1 MEALS
6 DDEKYNI
13 LLQSRAATLVQALGN
28 KGKGPAGAP
37 MTMPQT
43 FQPIYKL
50 IEEMAEKSVRIT
62 PKSFAA
68 LVDAASL
75 SRDLSV
81 IQECMLLARRNG
93 ASRVFARGV
102 GTLSPPPPLRASA
115 TAGGAGGSAA
125 EIDALPPVP
134 HDERTSE
141 LGAGVVALTVL
152 GGALMVEAL
161 GPLVHV
167 DTWPATVV
175 LVGGAVAAGLDFSQR
190 QGEEVKLVLAG
201 LNRMFMKDP
210 EREARVQ
217 AATFLS
223 AYLLGL
229 PCFCFSPNVI
239 EAVKMTTD
247 VEEFAEVLSSPVG
260 INRVLVYLLA
270 PVVVEEANHLQLI
283 VSDPRQARA
292 LVQVCRERR
301 RGREG
306 GREGVGKMA
315 EEGEADEKE
324 EERLLRW
331 AYQEA
336 RRLMAMN
343 SGLLEK
349 LRQRMESGGAT
360 VGDCVALLES
370 GGGGGGGGG
379 GRRN

>member
-13 LLQSRAATLVQALGN
+13 LLQSRSATLVQALGN
-28 KGKGPAGAP
+28 KGKGPGGAP
-37 MTMPQT
+37 LTMPQT
-43 FQPIYKL
+43 FHPVYKL
-50 IEEMAEKSVRIT
+50 IEEMTEKDVQLT

-81 IQECMLLARRNG
+81 IQECLLLGRRNG

-102 GTLSPPPPLRASA
+102 GTLSPPPPLRATA
-115 TAGGAGGSAA
+115 TAGAA
-125 EIDALPPVP
+125 AAAAAAIEALPPVP
-134 HDERTSE
+134 RDERTSE
-141 LGAGVVALTVL
+141 LGAGVAALTVL

-175 LVGGAVAAGLDFSQR
+175 LVGAAVAAGLDFTQR
-190 QGEEVKLVLAG
+190 QGWYVKLVLAG
-201 LNRMFMKDP
+201 LNRIFMRDP

-229 PCFCFSPNVI
+229 PCFCFSPNVM

-247 VEEFAEVLSSPVG
+247 VKEFAESLSSSVG
-260 INRVLVYLLA
+260 VNRLLVYLLA
-270 PVVVEEANHLQLI
+270 PVVVEEANHMQLI

-292 LVQVCRERR
+292 LAQVFRERR

-306 GREGVGKMA
+306 RVGA
-315 EEGEADEKE
+315 GE
-324 EERLLRW
+324 EEEEEEEVLLRW
-331 AYQEA
+331 AYEEA
-336 RRLMAMN
+336 RRLVATN

-370 GGGGGGGGG
+370 GGGGGEGGGG
-379 GRRN
+379 GGGERRGGK

>member
-37 MTMPQT
+37 LTMPQT
-43 FQPIYKL
+43 FQPLYKL
-50 IEEMAEKSVRIT
+50 IEEMTGKNVEMT

-81 IQECMLLARRNG
+81 IQECLLLARRNG

-102 GTLSPPPPLRASA
+102 GTLSPPPPLRT
-115 TAGGAGGSAA
+115 TAGAAAA
-125 EIDALPPVP
+125 EIEALPPVP
-134 HDERTSE
+134 RDERTSE
-141 LGAGVVALTVL
+141 LGAGVAALTVL
-152 GGALMVEAL
+152 GCALMVEAL
-161 GPLVHV
+161 GPLLHV

-175 LVGGAVAAGLDFSQR
+175 LVGAAVAAGVDFTQR

-201 LNRMFMKDP
+201 LNRMFMRDP

-229 PCFCFSPNVI
+229 PCFCFSPNVM

-247 VEEFAEVLSSPVG
+247 VDEFAETLLSPVG
-260 INRVLVYLLA
+260 VNRLLVYLLA
-270 PVVVEEANHLQLI
+270 PVVVEEASHMQLI

-292 LVQVCRERR
+292 LVQVFRERR

-306 GREGVGKMA
+306 GREGGVQQ
-315 EEGEADEKE
+315 EGEE
-324 EERLLRW
+324 EEEEEEVLLRW
-331 AYQEA
+331 AYEEA
-336 RRLMAMN
+336 RRLVATN

-379 GRRN
+379 RGK

>member
-28 KGKGPAGAP
+28 KGKGPAGAA

-50 IEEMAEKSVRIT
+50 IEEMTEKNVRIS

-102 GTLSPPPPLRASA
+102 GTLSPPPPLRAS
-115 TAGGAGGSAA
+115 TVAGGGAA
-125 EIDALPPVP
+125 ASEIDALPPVP

-141 LGAGVVALTVL
+141 LGAGVAALTVL

-175 LVGGAVAAGLDFSQR
+175 LVGAAVAAGLDLTQR

-201 LNRMFMKDP
+201 LSRMFMRDP

-229 PCFCFSPNVI
+229 PCFCFSPNVL

-247 VEEFAEVLSSPVG
+247 VEEFAEMLSSPVG
-260 INRVLVYLLA
+260 MNRVLVYMLA

-283 VSDPRQARA
+283 ASDPRQARA

-306 GREGVGKMA
+306 GW
-315 EEGEADEKE
+315 EGEADEKE

-331 AYQEA
+331 AYEEA
-336 RRLMAMN
+336 RRLVGMN

-379 GRRN
+379 GRRSD